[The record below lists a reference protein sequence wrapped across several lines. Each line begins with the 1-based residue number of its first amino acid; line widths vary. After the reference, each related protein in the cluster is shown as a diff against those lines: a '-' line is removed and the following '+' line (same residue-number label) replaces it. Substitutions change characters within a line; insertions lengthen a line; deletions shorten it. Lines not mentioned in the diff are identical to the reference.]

1 LNDFSNLIGLENV
14 EEQENERY
22 RNVLNRK
29 KQQDEIYQGNSGNKR
44 AREDDGGDNE
54 DNFHGLFD
62 GERKAKNKFSSAR
75 SKKGGKPKKRRS

>member
-1 LNDFSNLIGLENV
+1 MVGLENI

-29 KQQDEIYQGNSGNKR
+29 KQKSEVYEGGNKR
-44 AREDDGGDNE
+44 AREDGEDNGDE

-62 GERKAKNKFSSAR
+62 GERKSKNKFSNAR
-75 SKKGGKPKKRRS
+75 SKKKGGKTKKRRS

>member
-1 LNDFSNLIGLENV
+1 MNDFSNLIGLENI

-29 KQQDEIYQGNSGNKR
+29 KNKGEVYEGGNKR
-44 AREDDGGDNE
+44 ARGDGDDDNDG

-62 GERKAKNKFSSAR
+62 GERTGKNQFTNAR
-75 SKKGGKPKKRRS
+75 KKKHGKSKKRRS

>member
-1 LNDFSNLIGLENV
+1 MNDFSNLIGLENI

-29 KQQDEIYQGNSGNKR
+29 KNKGEAYEGASKR
-44 AREDDGGDNE
+44 AREGGEDDDNE

-62 GERKAKNKFSSAR
+62 GEHKGNNKFSKAR
-75 SKKGGKPKKRRS
+75 GKKGGKSKKRRS

>member
-1 LNDFSNLIGLENV
+1 MIGLEDV

-29 KQQDEIYQGNSGNKR
+29 KQKSEIYEGSGNKR
-44 AREDDGGDNE
+44 AREDDGEDNE

-62 GERKAKNKFSSAR
+62 GERKGKNKFSSAR
-75 SKKGGKPKKRRS
+75 SKKKGGKPKKRRS